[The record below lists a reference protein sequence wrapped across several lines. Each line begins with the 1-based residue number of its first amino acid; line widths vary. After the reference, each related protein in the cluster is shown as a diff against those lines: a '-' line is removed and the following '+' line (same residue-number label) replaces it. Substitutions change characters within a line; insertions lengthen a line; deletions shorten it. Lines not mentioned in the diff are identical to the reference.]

1 MEATG
6 KMSLVWYT
14 TRFSD
19 LVYHKMDIYK
29 EEQFA
34 TLHLG
39 HLGLVADKIDSLKL
53 IELIDSRLPI
63 TPGCGSKISHGERV
77 AAMILNGL
85 GFIDSRLY
93 LFPEFLSDKPLD
105 RLFGRPML
113 AEWFNDDA
121 SGRCLDAI
129 AEYGPTKLFT
139 ELSLLIGQARGLLG
153 KSIHIDTTTL
163 SLYGDYES
171 SEESVSPEASVAQ
184 VHPARGYAKSGRH
197 DLKQM
202 VLLLATTGAAHFP
215 LWMEAHS
222 GNASDKTTM
231 PAAAVKIQ
239 QLVKGLSD
247 SKTFLYVGDSA
258 IYSNILQSSLD
269 LFWISRAPENIKEV
283 RGLVS
288 TPDSNIPWVNLN
300 NGYSYYATTSE
311 YGGVKQRWLMFFS
324 EAAYQR
330 ENKTLEQAIKKEE
343 TEQSKVWWHLSNQLF
358 TCSKDAMTQA
368 ESLKKGLKFHDVV
381 TQVIE
386 VKKHKNKGRPKADE
400 LPETV
405 GYQIKYTLTL
415 DEEKVAESRARKGR
429 FVLAT
434 NQLDAT
440 ILPDADVLSE
450 YKAQSGVECSFK
462 FIKDDT
468 FQVDSVFLK
477 TPERIEALMMV
488 MTLCLMVYGV
498 SEYELHQSLQA
509 SDETVPDAMKKPTNT
524 PSLRWVYFLFRVVT
538 EVIVVVGECEQ
549 RLVVNVNDVLRKIIR
564 HFGPRAG
571 EIYLNAV

>member
-1 MEATG
+1 
-6 KMSLVWYT
+6 
-14 TRFSD
+14 
-19 LVYHKMDIYK
+19 
-29 EEQFA
+29 
-34 TLHLG
+34 
-39 HLGLVADKIDSLKL
+39 
-53 IELIDSRLPI
+53 
-63 TPGCGSKISHGERV
+63 
-77 AAMILNGL
+77 MILNGL
-85 GFIDSRLY
+85 WFIDSRLY

-129 AEYGPTKLFT
+129 SEYGTTKLFT
-139 ELSLLIGQARGLLG
+139 ELSLNIGRTRGLLG

-163 SLYGDYES
+163 SLYGDYEAH
-171 SEESVSPEASVAQ
+171 EESDVDSTEAKVQ
-184 VHPARGYAKSGRH
+184 PAYGHAKSKRN

-231 PAAAVKIQ
+231 PAAAVKIR
-239 QLVKGLSD
+239 QLCQGLAN
-247 SKTFLYVGDSA
+247 SKEFIYVGDSA
-258 IYSNILQSSLD
+258 IYSNILESSKD

-283 RGLVS
+283 RLL
-288 TPDSNIPWVNLN
+288 TLMPDSSIAWKKLD

-311 YGGVKQRWLMFFS
+311 YGGVQQRWLMFFS
-324 EAAYQR
+324 DVAYQR
-330 ENKTLEQAIKKEE
+330 ENKTLDRAIKKEE
-343 TEQSKVWWHLSNQLF
+343 TEQSKVWWHLSNQVF
-358 TCSKDAMTQA
+358 TCATDAATQA
-368 ESLKKGLKFHDVV
+368 ASLTKALKFHDVIIQIV
-381 TQVIE
+381 E
-386 VKKHKNKGRPKADE
+386 VKKHKGKGRPKADE

-405 GYQIKYTLTL
+405 GYQVEYTLAL
-415 DEEKVAESRARKGR
+415 DEEKVAKARAKKGR

-434 NQLDAT
+434 NQLDTAR
-440 ILPDADVLSE
+440 LSDADVLSE

-488 MTLCLMVYGV
+488 MTLCLMVYGI
-498 SEYELHQSLQA
+498 SEYELQQSLQA
-509 SDETVPDAMKKPTNT
+509 SNESIPNAVKKPTQT
-524 PSLRWVYFLFRVVT
+524 PSLRWVYFLFRVVN
-538 EVIVVVGECEQ
+538 EVIVVIGERAQ
-549 RLVVNVNDVLRKIIR
+549 RLVVNVNDVLRRIIR

-571 EIYLNAV
+571 EIYFNSV